1 MQDRPKLS
9 RNLAKLPNVS
19 KLLALVE
26 KCETRHESL
35 DGLGV
40 MHGRPGLGKTSAG
53 AAAAVLQG
61 ALHLVVESMVTPRSL
76 LEMIAENMGVRHP
89 KKCPNNLLFRLVA
102 AAREESG
109 RTLILDEADRL
120 MKTSL
125 IELVRDLYDQTKVP
139 IILIG
144 EEELPQELLRWP
156 RVHSRVLAWSGV
168 EDATETDIDLLAPVY
183 LPGIEI
189 AADLKAALL
198 AGSGHNHR
206 YIVSNMASIGDA
218 ARVRGLRRMTLAD
231 WGDGIFHGG
240 KPPMPRSLPAH
251 RQRPSRVRRAA

>member
-1 MQDRPKLS
+1 MNDKPKLS
-9 RNLAKLPNVS
+9 RNLAALPNVS

-26 KCETRHESL
+26 KLETRHVSL

-53 AAAAVLQG
+53 AASAVLQG

-89 KKCPNNLLFRLVA
+89 KKCPNNVLFRMVA
-102 AAREESG
+102 HAREESG

-125 IELVRDLYDQTKVP
+125 IELVRDLYDQTKAP
-139 IILIG
+139 IVLIG
-144 EEELPQELLRWP
+144 EEDLPQELLRWP

-168 EDATETDIDLLAPVY
+168 EDATAMDVDLLAPVH

-189 AADLKAALL
+189 TADLKAALL
-198 AGSGHNHR
+198 VGSGHNHR
-206 YIVSNMASIGDA
+206 YIVGNMAAIADA
-218 ARVRGLRRMTLAD
+218 ARVKGLRRMTLAD
-231 WGDGIFHGG
+231 WGDGVFYGG
-240 KPPMPRSLPAH
+240 KAPVPRSLPAH
-251 RQRPSRVRRAA
+251 KQRPSRVRRAA